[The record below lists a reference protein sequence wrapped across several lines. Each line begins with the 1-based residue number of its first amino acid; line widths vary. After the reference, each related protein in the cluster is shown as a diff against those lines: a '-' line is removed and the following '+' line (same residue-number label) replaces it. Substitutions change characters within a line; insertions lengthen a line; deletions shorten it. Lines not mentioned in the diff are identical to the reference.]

1 MLWGFGVLERSVVL
15 DAPSAGI
22 LCSYINGSETPGRWD
37 SGGIRLFASRS
48 LLSRQTQKPGAR
60 ICRLGTNQLANRCP
74 LRPLGN
80 FDGCRR
86 RPRVQVLPPADL
98 ANAGLEQSRAD
109 HLARAGSGGNRLPWI
124 RADIAAP
131 FSETHRLAVRAF
143 GGSDGCGR
151 DICGGSHWECR
162 DHLVTAR
169 LHRSDGMSLRHAATK
184 LSIDRGSCARAFD
197 IQ

>member
-1 MLWGFGVLERSVVL
+1 VNALG
-15 DAPSAGI
+15 
-22 LCSYINGSETPGRWD
+22 
-37 SGGIRLFASRS
+37 SGGGWGVGGNLEGWR
-48 LLSRQTQKPGAR
+48 G
-60 ICRLGTNQLANRCP
+60 
-74 LRPLGN
+74 RP
-80 FDGCRR
+80 
-86 RPRVQVLPPADL
+86 PVQVLPPADL

-197 IQ
+197 IQFHSLPFVATDVGAARTSFSEAPSRESIFGLAYNS